1 MFYLFLFIGHPFFW
15 FSLFQT
21 LSTIF
26 SSLLVLFG
34 YFKTFSPPGSTTIDG
49 DFTLATIADTSD
61 SSSTTEK
68 KSKLTIPAN
77 NPIFNDELKCVATW
91 TGADSKEIMSTS
103 DVNAIGASMAAQTF
117 SDGAT
122 GDGVIS
128 CVVWGDSP
136 PHSVSWKNPKEE
148 TVSNVANE
156 VSNLHFI
163 KI

>member
-1 MFYLFLFIGHPFFW
+1 MHKFKNI
-15 FSLFQT
+15 
-21 LSTIF
+21 ST
-26 SSLLVLFG
+26 G
-34 YFKTFSPPGSTTIDG
+34 ATTIDG
-49 DFTLATIADTSD
+49 DFDLATVTDTSE
-61 SSSTTEK
+61 SSSETEK

-91 TGADSKEIMSTS
+91 TGTDSKAIDTTT
-103 DVNAIGASMAAQTF
+103 DINAIGASMATQTF

-122 GDGVIS
+122 GDGVMS

-156 VSNLHFI
+156 VSSSIHSTI
-163 KI
+163 ISRCTD